1 MEVSGSN
8 VVSVAE
14 HVIMSMLLLVRNF
27 VPAHQVRI
35 LQFKTPFTVSIPP
48 QMISRGDWQV
58 SEIARNA
65 FDLEGKV
72 VGIIGAGR
80 WATRDIPGLPA
91 EATPGLV
98 TESLNDSCR
107 SIARSYST
115 MTITRSHPVRRFD
128 RHRCTPSQQC
138 PQNSRRKLALG
149 TSKI

>member
-1 MEVSGSN
+1 MVEVSGSN

-35 LQFKTPFTVSIPP
+35 LQLKTPFTISIPP
-48 QMISRGDWQV
+48 QMIAKGDWQV

-80 WATRDIPGLPA
+80 
-91 EATPGLV
+91 
-98 TESLNDSCR
+98 
-107 SIARSYST
+107 
-115 MTITRSHPVRRFD
+115 
-128 RHRCTPSQQC
+128 
-138 PQNSRRKLALG
+138 
-149 TSKI
+149 